1 MKRTLSILLSLILA
15 FSMIGFAATAEDEI
29 THITVYN
36 FYPNT
41 QTFDGWLN
49 TYFEKELGIHLDV
62 IVADNEK
69 LQTMIAGESLPDM
82 GNFRL
87 NNTIENAMMGDLL
100 VNLDDYADQLPN
112 IYERFPT
119 VVEYSKAMFSCGK
132 DGLYMMPTQIGIYN
146 NYPIDTDTQSIKLRW
161 DAYMKVGAPRIDS
174 WDTLI
179 EVLGDMMEAVPEG
192 EEGIKTWGM
201 AFHGNN
207 GQDTGLANIV
217 LSVEGIM
224 ANVKNSLLYYDLK
237 TGELGEMFADDSPWY
252 NAMKVIF
259 NANQAGVLDPDTL
272 TQTYDQLRAK
282 NRLGGTLSV
291 LTGQYTG
298 PYNTAAHL
306 NNEENPSGY
315 LEIAEDWLYPVGA
328 APQTYGSYGL
338 SISAKSP
345 HIEKCV
351 ELLNLLYDPSFN
363 LVLYNG
369 PQGELWDIDEN
380 GELYATDKFW
390 NEYMLNN
397 EATLSDGTVFSTG
410 SWWGPYPYAE
420 CTETGLGAG
429 KVYRETSWLE
439 VKYKETEYKVY
450 DLWRSVYAEEGWQT
464 PSQAYHSW
472 GNHLSQVTWT
482 NFFEAMDDDTLIV
495 FNACKQVWLEDM
507 YKMAFAADEAEFD
520 ALFEDLQTRLGELGV
535 EKVYAWGYEQA
546 EKAIDLE
553 ESFAG

>member
-1 MKRTLSILLSLILA
+1 MKRLACMLIALVLLLSFGS
-15 FSMIGFAATAEDEI
+15 FSLAEDEGI
-29 THITVYN
+29 TNITMYY

-49 TYFEKELGIHLDV
+49 AYFEKTIGVHIDV
-62 IVADNEK
+62 VVQDNDR
-69 LQTMIAGESLPDM
+69 LQTMIAGDNLTDM
-82 GNFRL
+82 GNFKL
-87 NNTIENAMMGDLL
+87 NNTIENCMLGNLL
-100 VNLDDYADQLPN
+100 VNLDDYKDELPN
-112 IYERFPT
+112 IYERYPN
-119 VVEYSKAMFSCGK
+119 VVEYSRKMFSCGQ
-132 DGLYMMPTQIGIYN
+132 DGLYVMPTQIGIYN

-161 DAYMKVGAPRIDS
+161 DAYMAVGAPEIDS

-179 EVLGDMMEAVPEG
+179 DVLGQMMEECPTA

-252 NAMKVIF
+252 EAMKVIF
-259 NANQAGVLDPDTL
+259 KANQAGVLDPDTL

-306 NNEENPSGY
+306 DNEENPSGY

-338 SISAKSP
+338 SISAKSE
-345 HIEKCV
+345 HIDKCV
-351 ELLNLLYDPSFN
+351 ELLNLLYDPYVN
-363 LVLYNG
+363 LIMYNG

-390 NEYMLNN
+390 NEYMVNN
-397 EATLSDGTVFSTG
+397 EAVLSDGTVFSTG
-410 SWWGPYPYAE
+410 SWWGPYAIAE
-420 CTETGLGAG
+420 CTETGMGAG

-439 VKYKETEYKVY
+439 VRQKETEYKVY
-450 DLWRSVYAEEGWQT
+450 DLWRSVYADEGWVC
-464 PSQAYHSW
+464 PSDAYHTW
-472 GNHLSQVTWT
+472 GNHLYQVTWT
-482 NFFEAMDDDTLIV
+482 NFFEAMDEDTTVI

-520 ALFEDLQTRLGELGV
+520 ALFKDLQTRLAELGV

-546 EKAIDLE
+546 EAAQELE
-553 ESFAG
+553 ASFGS